1 MMQIHDDSN
10 SAFAS
15 FAIHQ
20 ESAPEEIVER
30 VDRVERPGVERL
42 DRIERV
48 KVLEIS
54 DEALLVL
61 KRMQDSE
68 HSCHP
73 DR

>member
-10 SAFAS
+10 SVFAS
-15 FAIHQ
+15 FAIPQ

-30 VDRVERPGVERL
+30 VDRV
-42 DRIERV
+42 ERV